1 MSGEMLHVSKKLWS
15 LRRLLNLA
23 SLLLH
28 NSNTDFT
35 VIIIQLEERI
45 PTPSRPFLLSPLCDA
60 NSLIEK
66 SQRKPLQASAVNQQ
80 LNPQLCC
87 KRYKTPDLSWL
98 CLQREEQGST
108 NTHINIPVKR
118 KQTRLMRKMDPFHPL
133 SKGAAVK
140 ATSLCSF

>member
-1 MSGEMLHVSKKLWS
+1 MSTCSYFFIQQTV
-15 LRRLLNLA
+15 RRLLSQA
-23 SLLLH
+23 SLTLH

-45 PTPSRPFLLSPLCDA
+45 PTPYRPFLPSPLCDA
-60 NSLIEK
+60 NSLIGK
-66 SQRKPLQASAVNQQ
+66 SQRKPLQASAVNQR

-87 KRYKTPDLSWL
+87 KRYKSPDLSWL

-108 NTHINIPVKR
+108 NTLINIPVKR
-118 KQTRLMRKMDPFHPL
+118 KQTRVMRKTDPFHPL

-140 ATSLCSF
+140 ATGLCSF